1 MVTDMTEDDSLP
13 SDRDV
18 GSISD
23 TSTIDSPAADLRGV
37 MRLVSREL
45 VNISETMPRREYQHM
60 RANGVHI
67 VLAIDNTSRQVFSG
81 ATKKLEQGCIEIGL
95 PFVKRAQQPPSSA
108 MSIFSLKVSQEARHM
123 ASLTYI

>member
-81 ATKKLEQGCIEIGL
+81 AAKKLEQGCIKIVI
-95 PFVKRAQQPPSSA
+95 PFVKSAQQSPSSA
-108 MSIFSLKVSQEARHM
+108 IPIFFSEGMHS
-123 ASLTYI
+123 S